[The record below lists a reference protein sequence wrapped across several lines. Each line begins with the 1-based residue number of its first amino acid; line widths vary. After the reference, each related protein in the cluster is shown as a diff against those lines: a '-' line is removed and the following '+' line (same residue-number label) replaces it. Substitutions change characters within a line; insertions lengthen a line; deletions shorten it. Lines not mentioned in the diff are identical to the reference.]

1 LRLILDPKE
10 LHVRHLKQTLLSLFS
25 AALLIG
31 GSAAQAENPIVKL
44 ETNVGD
50 VTVLLYAD
58 KSPKTVENFLAHVDE
73 GFYKNTIFHR
83 VIDNF
88 MVQGGGFDVDLKQRE
103 SGRTVVNES
112 KNRLHN
118 DRGTLAMARTSD
130 PDSAG
135 SQFFI
140 NQRDNPRLDWTPF
153 KPGYTVFGEV
163 ISGMRVVDF
172 MASTPTGSAVG
183 STDKGKMPLQDVPLD
198 PIVLLRVT
206 RISP

>member
-1 LRLILDPKE
+1 MT
-10 LHVRHLKQTLLSLFS
+10 TLNTLVKYFLSLTLIVLSSS
-25 AALLIG
+25 AL
-31 GSAAQAENPIVKL
+31 AENPIVKL
-44 ETNVGD
+44 ETSEGD
-50 VTVLLYAD
+50 ITVVLFAD

-73 GFYKNTIFHR
+73 GFYENTVFHR
-83 VIDNF
+83 IIDNF
-88 MVQGGGFDVDLKQRE
+88 MVQGGGFDVDLKQKKTERK
-103 SGRTVVNES
+103 VVNES

-140 NQRDNPRLDWTPF
+140 NQRNNPRLDWTPF

-163 ISGMRVVDF
+163 ITGMRIVDF
-172 MASTPTGSAVG
+172 MASTPTGNAVG
-183 STDKGKMPLQDVPLD
+183 KTDKGQMPLQNVPLD

-206 RISP
+206 RVSP

>member
-1 LRLILDPKE
+1 MTTLNTLAK
-10 LHVRHLKQTLLSLFS
+10 HLLSLTLIVLSSS
-25 AALLIG
+25 AL
-31 GSAAQAENPIVKL
+31 AENPIVKL
-44 ETNVGD
+44 ETSEGNI
-50 VTVLLYAD
+50 TVVLFAD

-73 GFYKNTIFHR
+73 GFYENTVFHR
-83 VIDNF
+83 IIDNF
-88 MVQGGGFDVDLKQRE
+88 MVQGGGFDVDLKQKKTERK
-103 SGRTVVNES
+103 VINES

-140 NQRDNPRLDWTPF
+140 NQRNNPRLDWTPF

-163 ISGMRVVDF
+163 ITGMRIVDF
-172 MASTPTGSAVG
+172 MASTPTGNAVG
-183 STDKGKMPLQDVPLD
+183 KTDKGQMPLQNVPLD

-206 RISP
+206 RVSP

>member
-1 LRLILDPKE
+1 MINLN
-10 LHVRHLKQTLLSLFS
+10 TLVKHFLSLTLYVLSSS
-25 AALLIG
+25 AL
-31 GSAAQAENPIVKL
+31 AENPIVKL
-44 ETNVGD
+44 ETSEGEI
-50 VTVLLYAD
+50 TVVLFAD

-73 GFYKNTIFHR
+73 GFYENTVFHR
-83 VIDNF
+83 IIDNF
-88 MVQGGGFDVDLKQRE
+88 MVQGGGFDVDLKQKKTERK
-103 SGRTVVNES
+103 VINES

-140 NQRDNPRLDWTPF
+140 NQRNNPRLDWTPF

-163 ISGMRVVDF
+163 ITGMRIVDF
-172 MASTPTGSAVG
+172 MASTPTGNALG
-183 STDKGKMPLQDVPLD
+183 KTDKGQMPLQNVPLD

-206 RISP
+206 RVSP

>member
-1 LRLILDPKE
+1 MINLN
-10 LHVRHLKQTLLSLFS
+10 TLVKHFLSLPLFVLSSS
-25 AALLIG
+25 AL
-31 GSAAQAENPIVKL
+31 AENPIVKL
-44 ETNVGD
+44 ETSEGD
-50 VTVLLYAD
+50 ITVVLFAD

-73 GFYKNTIFHR
+73 GFYENTVFHR
-83 VIDNF
+83 IIDNF
-88 MVQGGGFDVDLKQRE
+88 MVQGGGFNVDLKQKKTERK
-103 SGRTVVNES
+103 VINES

-140 NQRDNPRLDWTPF
+140 NQRNNPRLDWTPF

-163 ISGMRVVDF
+163 ITGMRIVDF
-172 MASTPTGSAVG
+172 MASTPTGNALG
-183 STDKGKMPLQDVPLD
+183 KTDKGQMPLQNVPLD

-206 RISP
+206 RVSP

>member
-1 LRLILDPKE
+1 MINLNTLVKHFLRL
-10 LHVRHLKQTLLSLFS
+10 TLFVLSSS
-25 AALLIG
+25 AL
-31 GSAAQAENPIVKL
+31 AENPIVKL
-44 ETNVGD
+44 ETSEGD
-50 VTVLLYAD
+50 ITVVLFAD

-73 GFYKNTIFHR
+73 GFYENTVFHR
-83 VIDNF
+83 IIDNF
-88 MVQGGGFDVDLKQRE
+88 MVQGGGFDVDLKQKKTERK
-103 SGRTVVNES
+103 VINES

-140 NQRDNPRLDWTPF
+140 NQRNNPRLDWTPF

-163 ISGMRVVDF
+163 ITGMRIVDF
-172 MASTPTGSAVG
+172 MASTPTGNAVG
-183 STDKGKMPLQDVPLD
+183 KTDKGQMPLQNVPLD

-206 RISP
+206 RVSP

>member
-1 LRLILDPKE
+1 MINLN
-10 LHVRHLKQTLLSLFS
+10 TLVKHFLSLTLFVLSSS
-25 AALLIG
+25 AL
-31 GSAAQAENPIVKL
+31 AENPIVKL
-44 ETNVGD
+44 ETSEGNI
-50 VTVLLYAD
+50 TVVLFAD

-73 GFYKNTIFHR
+73 GFYENTVFHR
-83 VIDNF
+83 IIDNF
-88 MVQGGGFDVDLKQRE
+88 MVQGGGFDVDLKQKKTERK
-103 SGRTVVNES
+103 VINES

-140 NQRDNPRLDWTPF
+140 NQRNNPRLDWTPF

-163 ISGMRVVDF
+163 ITGMRIVDF
-172 MASTPTGSAVG
+172 MASTPTGNALG
-183 STDKGKMPLQDVPLD
+183 KTDKGQMPLQNVPLD

-206 RISP
+206 RVSP

>member
-1 LRLILDPKE
+1 MFS
-10 LHVRHLKQTLLSLFS
+10 LKQTILSFI
-25 AALLIG
+25 AAAFITIAG
-31 GSAAQAENPIVKL
+31 AASAENPIVKL

-50 VTVLLYAD
+50 ITVLLYAD
-58 KSPKTVENFLAHVDE
+58 KAPKTVENFLAHVDD
-73 GFYKNTIFHR
+73 GFYKHTIFHR

-88 MVQGGGFDVDLKQRE
+88 MVQGGGFDVDLKQKD
-103 SGRTVVNES
+103 SDRTVVNES

-140 NQRDNPRLDWTPF
+140 NQRNNPRLDWTPF

-163 ISGMRVVDF
+163 ISGMRIVDF
-172 MASTPTGSAVG
+172 MASTPTGNAMG
-183 STDKGKMPLQDVPLD
+183 STDKGKMPLQNVPLD

-206 RISP
+206 RVSK

>member
-1 LRLILDPKE
+1 MT
-10 LHVRHLKQTLLSLFS
+10 TLNTYVKHFLSLTLIVLSSS
-25 AALLIG
+25 AL
-31 GSAAQAENPIVKL
+31 AENPIFKL
-44 ETNVGD
+44 ETSEGD
-50 VTVLLYAD
+50 ITVVLFAD

-73 GFYKNTIFHR
+73 GFYENTVFHR
-83 VIDNF
+83 IIDNF
-88 MVQGGGFDVDLKQRE
+88 MVQGGGFDVDLKQKKTERK
-103 SGRTVVNES
+103 VINES

-140 NQRDNPRLDWTPF
+140 NQRNNPRLDWTPF

-163 ISGMRVVDF
+163 ITGMRIVDF
-172 MASTPTGSAVG
+172 MASTPTGNAVG
-183 STDKGKMPLQDVPLD
+183 KTDKGQMPLQNVPLD

-206 RISP
+206 RVSP

>member
-1 LRLILDPKE
+1 MINLN
-10 LHVRHLKQTLLSLFS
+10 TLVKHFLSLTLFVLSSS
-25 AALLIG
+25 AL
-31 GSAAQAENPIVKL
+31 AENPIVKL
-44 ETNVGD
+44 ETSEGD
-50 VTVLLYAD
+50 ITVVLFAD

-73 GFYKNTIFHR
+73 GFYENTVFHR
-83 VIDNF
+83 IIDNF
-88 MVQGGGFDVDLKQRE
+88 MVQGGGFDVDLKQKKTKRK
-103 SGRTVVNES
+103 VINES

-140 NQRDNPRLDWTPF
+140 NQRNNPRLDWTPF

-163 ISGMRVVDF
+163 ITGMRIVDF
-172 MASTPTGSAVG
+172 MASTPTGNAVG
-183 STDKGKMPLQDVPLD
+183 KTDKGQMPLQNVPLD

-206 RISP
+206 RVSL

>member
-1 LRLILDPKE
+1 
-10 LHVRHLKQTLLSLFS
+10 VTTLNMLVKYFLSLTLIVLSSS
-25 AALLIG
+25 AL
-31 GSAAQAENPIVKL
+31 AENPIVKL
-44 ETNVGD
+44 ETSEGD
-50 VTVLLYAD
+50 ITVVLFAD

-73 GFYKNTIFHR
+73 GFYENTVFHR
-83 VIDNF
+83 IIDNF
-88 MVQGGGFDVDLKQRE
+88 MVQGGGFDVDLKQKKTERK
-103 SGRTVVNES
+103 VINES

-140 NQRDNPRLDWTPF
+140 NQRNNPRLDWTPF

-163 ISGMRVVDF
+163 ITGMRIVDF
-172 MASTPTGSAVG
+172 MASTPTGNAVG
-183 STDKGKMPLQDVPLD
+183 KTDKGQMPLQNVPLD

-206 RISP
+206 RVSP

>member
-1 LRLILDPKE
+1 MLY
-10 LHVRHLKQTLLSLFS
+10 VKQAVLVFLATAITLTSVAS
-25 AALLIG
+25 H
-31 GSAAQAENPIVKL
+31 AENPIVKL

-58 KSPKTVENFLAHVDE
+58 ESPKTVENFLAHVDE
-73 GFYKNTIFHR
+73 GFYENTIFHR

-88 MVQGGGFDVDLKQRE
+88 MVQGGGFDVELNQKD
-103 SGRTVVNES
+103 SGRTVANES
-112 KNRLHN
+112 KNRIHN
-118 DRGTLAMARTSD
+118 DRGTLAMARTGD

-140 NQRDNPRLDWTPF
+140 NQRNNPRLDWTPF

-163 ISGMRVVDF
+163 ITGMRIVDF
-172 MASTPTGSAVG
+172 MASTPTGNAVG
-183 STDKGKMPLQDVPLD
+183 STDQGKVPLQDVPLD

-206 RISP
+206 RVSP

>member
-1 LRLILDPKE
+1 MTYLNMLLQRLVCLAIIIL
-10 LHVRHLKQTLLSLFS
+10 SSS
-25 AALLIG
+25 AI
-31 GSAAQAENPIVKL
+31 AENPIVKL
-44 ETNVGD
+44 ETSEGTI
-50 VTVLLYAD
+50 TVVLFTD

-73 GFYKNTIFHR
+73 GFYENTVFHR

-88 MVQGGGFDVDLKQRE
+88 MVQGGGFDVDLKQKKTERK
-103 SGRTVVNES
+103 VINES
-112 KNRLHN
+112 KNRVHN

-140 NQRDNPRLDWTPF
+140 NQRNNPRLDWTPF

-163 ISGMRVVDF
+163 ITGMRIVDF
-172 MASTPTGSAVG
+172 MASTPTGNAVG
-183 STDKGKMPLQDVPLD
+183 TTDKGQMPLQNVPLD

-206 RISP
+206 RVSP

>member
-1 LRLILDPKE
+1 MT
-10 LHVRHLKQTLLSLFS
+10 TLNTLVKYFLSLTLIVLSSS
-25 AALLIG
+25 AL
-31 GSAAQAENPIVKL
+31 AENPIVKL
-44 ETNVGD
+44 ETSEGD
-50 VTVLLYAD
+50 ITVVLFAN

-73 GFYKNTIFHR
+73 GFYENTVFHR
-83 VIDNF
+83 IIDNF
-88 MVQGGGFDVDLKQRE
+88 MVQGGGFDVDLNQKKTERK
-103 SGRTVVNES
+103 VINES

-140 NQRDNPRLDWTPF
+140 NQRNNPRLDWTPF

-163 ISGMRVVDF
+163 ITGMRIVDF
-172 MASTPTGSAVG
+172 MASTPTGNAVG
-183 STDKGKMPLQDVPLD
+183 KTDKGQMPLQNVPLD

-206 RISP
+206 RVSP

>member
-1 LRLILDPKE
+1 MTTLNTLVKHFLSLILI
-10 LHVRHLKQTLLSLFS
+10 VLSSS
-25 AALLIG
+25 AL
-31 GSAAQAENPIVKL
+31 AENPIVKL
-44 ETNVGD
+44 ETSEGD
-50 VTVLLYAD
+50 ITVVLFAD

-73 GFYKNTIFHR
+73 GFYENTVFHR
-83 VIDNF
+83 IIDNF
-88 MVQGGGFDVDLKQRE
+88 MVQGGGFDVDLKQKKTERKII
-103 SGRTVVNES
+103 NES

-140 NQRDNPRLDWTPF
+140 NQRNNPRLDWTPF

-163 ISGMRVVDF
+163 ITGMRIVDF
-172 MASTPTGSAVG
+172 MASTPTGNAVG
-183 STDKGKMPLQDVPLD
+183 KTDKGQMPLQNVPLD

-206 RISP
+206 RVSP

>member
-1 LRLILDPKE
+1 MFS
-10 LHVRHLKQTLLSLFS
+10 LKQTILSFI
-25 AALLIG
+25 AAAFITIAG
-31 GSAAQAENPIVKL
+31 AASAENPIVKL

-50 VTVLLYAD
+50 ITVLLYAD
-58 KSPKTVENFLAHVDE
+58 KAPKTVENFLSHVDD
-73 GFYKNTIFHR
+73 GFYKHTIFHR

-88 MVQGGGFDVDLKQRE
+88 MVQGGGFDVDLKQKD
-103 SGRTVVNES
+103 SDRTVVNES

-140 NQRDNPRLDWTPF
+140 NQRNNPRLDWTPF

-163 ISGMRVVDF
+163 ISGMRIVDF
-172 MASTPTGSAVG
+172 MASTPTGNAMG
-183 STDKGKMPLQDVPLD
+183 STDKGKMPLQNVPLD

-206 RISP
+206 RVSK